1 MGLNKDNRG
10 KTAENVGEIPGFLV
24 KKWWNYDK
32 LSA

>member
-24 KKWWNYDK
+24 KKW
-32 LSA
+32 